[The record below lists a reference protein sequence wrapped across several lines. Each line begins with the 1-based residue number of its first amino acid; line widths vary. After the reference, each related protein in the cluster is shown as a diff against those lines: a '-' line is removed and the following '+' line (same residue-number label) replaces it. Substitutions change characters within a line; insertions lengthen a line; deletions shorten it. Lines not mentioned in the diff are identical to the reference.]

1 MRASQLY
8 SPTLREMPA
17 DAEVMSHKLMLR
29 AGFIRKLSAG
39 LYTFLPLAWR
49 MLRKIETIV
58 REEMDVI
65 GSQEIMMPIIQ
76 PAEIWQQS
84 GRWGAYGEEMFRLQD
99 RHQREFCLGPT
110 HEEMITTLVKMDVS
124 SYKQLPLTLYQIQ
137 NKYRDEVR
145 PRFGLM
151 RSREFIMKDGYSFD
165 ADPASMKVSYQKM
178 YDAYSRIFTRC
189 GLDFRP
195 VEADSGA
202 IGGSGSHEFMAFAK
216 SGEAAVVRCHDC
228 DYAANIEVACPQ
240 TPDIESEAAGVE
252 LEKVATPHQ
261 KTIEALCQ
269 FLQIDAAQT
278 IKVVMYQAEK
288 KLVMAVVPGTAEV
301 NDVRVAGLVGAVEL
315 PLAGD
320 EELQSH
326 GLVPGYLSPIG
337 LTPSDDLEIIVDPQ
351 VMQMTD
357 AVSGA
362 NEADTHFRHVIPQRD
377 FPDVRVETIRLITDE
392 DVCPK
397 CGGHITIDRG
407 IEVGQVF
414 QLGTKYSES
423 LGAMFLDQNGKSHP
437 FYMGC
442 YGIGVSRTMAA
453 TIEQSYDDD
462 GIIWPVAIAPYQV
475 VVVAANSKNEEQQ
488 QAAEQLYNEL
498 TRAGI
503 ETVFDDR
510 KERAGIKFKDADL
523 IGYPVRV
530 TVGKTFI
537 EDGEVEIKVRRSGE
551 VTKVKSDKALSTVQ
565 DLLASLA

>member
-1 MRASQLY
+1 M
-8 SPTLREMPA
+8 
-17 DAEVMSHKLMLR
+17 
-29 AGFIRKLSAG
+29 
-39 LYTFLPLAWR
+39 
-49 MLRKIETIV
+49 
-58 REEMDVI
+58 
-65 GSQEIMMPIIQ
+65 
-76 PAEIWQQS
+76 
-84 GRWGAYGEEMFRLQD
+84 
-99 RHQREFCLGPT
+99 
-110 HEEMITTLVKMDVS
+110 
-124 SYKQLPLTLYQIQ
+124 
-137 NKYRDEVR
+137 
-145 PRFGLM
+145 
-151 RSREFIMKDGYSFD
+151 
-165 ADPASMKVSYQKM
+165 
-178 YDAYSRIFTRC
+178 
-189 GLDFRP
+189 
-195 VEADSGA
+195 
-202 IGGSGSHEFMAFAK
+202 
-216 SGEAAVVRCHDC
+216 
-228 DYAANIEVACPQ
+228 
-240 TPDIESEAAGVE
+240 
-252 LEKVATPHQ
+252 
-261 KTIEALCQ
+261 
-269 FLQIDAAQT
+269 
-278 IKVVMYQAEK
+278 
-288 KLVMAVVPGTAEV
+288 
-301 NDVRVAGLVGAVEL
+301 
-315 PLAGD
+315 
-320 EELQSH
+320 
-326 GLVPGYLSPIG
+326 
-337 LTPSDDLEIIVDPQ
+337 
-351 VMQMTD
+351 
-357 AVSGA
+357 
-362 NEADTHFRHVIPQRD
+362 
-377 FPDVRVETIRLITDE
+377 RVETIRLITDE